1 MFFFFFAINSD
12 TRELGPRKCR
22 YFPCCGIQD
31 AWRLLLVQVSG
42 LFSFLFHC
50 FDSENGI
57 SSLAQTA
64 ALFTKSAEMKEN
76 DWSATQTQ
84 K

>member
-1 MFFFFFAINSD
+1 M
-12 TRELGPRKCR
+12 P
-22 YFPCCGIQD
+22 
-31 AWRLLLVQVSG
+31 WRLLLVQVSG